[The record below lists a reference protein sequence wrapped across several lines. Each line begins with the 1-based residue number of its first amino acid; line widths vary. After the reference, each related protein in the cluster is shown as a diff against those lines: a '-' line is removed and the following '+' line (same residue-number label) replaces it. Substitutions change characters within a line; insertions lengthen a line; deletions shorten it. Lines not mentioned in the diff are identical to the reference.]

1 MCPTNYPAL
10 LPAGPRHYLPGPSRE
25 ARGRLAYNYRMLK
38 QPSTI
43 PGVLHDGFS
52 FAGLKTVIARGC
64 TLFEQ

>member
-1 MCPTNYPAL
+1 
-10 LPAGPRHYLPGPSRE
+10 
-25 ARGRLAYNYRMLK
+25 MLK

-52 FAGLKTVIARGC
+52 FAGLKAVIARGC